1 MSMPMDYRTAYNVV
15 FNAPGSWTG
24 QFMVFMEAE
33 HGREHHNVSETEVA
47 MTAQWCRE
55 WWGEETEEE
64 VATDLPDTSVA
75 GVELW

>member
-1 MSMPMDYRTAYNVV
+1 
-15 FNAPGSWTG
+15 
-24 QFMVFMEAE
+24 
-33 HGREHHNVSETEVA
+33 